1 MEPKLIGYDETP
13 IDVTDTNKHIVVNAD
28 PYNKSNPE
36 IRPMQET
43 DEICSPCV
51 KPFSQRLQSSA
62 KGKLS
67 QIFEN
72 RDCSSDLSGTGTA
85 RSRLYELCASYC
97 WKPPSFECCKAEGP
111 DHLKQFT
118 CKVTLEIEEAQ
129 NLILEFVGEPLSKK
143 KDAAESAAEGAFW
156 YLQHEGYLP
165 SRGN

>member
-1 MEPKLIGYDETP
+1 LFELTVMGVDVQAQGWKAKSKTLEEVLESTSKMEPKLIGYDETP

-51 KPFSQRLQSSA
+51 KPFGQRLQSSA

-72 RDCSSDLSGTGTA
+72 RDCSSDLSGTGSIKIIVFSLI
-85 RSRLYELCASYC
+85 RCLC
-97 WKPPSFECCKAEGP
+97 
-111 DHLKQFT
+111 
-118 CKVTLEIEEAQ
+118 
-129 NLILEFVGEPLSKK
+129 
-143 KDAAESAAEGAFW
+143 
-156 YLQHEGYLP
+156 
-165 SRGN
+165 

>member
-1 MEPKLIGYDETP
+1 MARCILSSLATTPGTILFELTVMGVDVQAQGWKAKSKTLEEVLESTSKMEPKLIGYDETP

-51 KPFSQRLQSSA
+51 KPFGQRLQSSA

-72 RDCSSDLSGTGTA
+72 RDCGSDSSGTG
-85 RSRLYELCASYC
+85 SIKIIVFLSILRLC
-97 WKPPSFECCKAEGP
+97 
-111 DHLKQFT
+111 
-118 CKVTLEIEEAQ
+118 
-129 NLILEFVGEPLSKK
+129 
-143 KDAAESAAEGAFW
+143 
-156 YLQHEGYLP
+156 
-165 SRGN
+165 